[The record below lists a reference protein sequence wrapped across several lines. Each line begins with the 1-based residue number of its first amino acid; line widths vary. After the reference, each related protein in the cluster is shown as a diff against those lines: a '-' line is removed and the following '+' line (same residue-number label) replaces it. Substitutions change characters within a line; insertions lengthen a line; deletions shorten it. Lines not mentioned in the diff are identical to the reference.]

1 MMKPYT
7 LNIRGRLV
15 HFDRPAV
22 MGIVNVTDNSFYA
35 PSRVSDK
42 QALVD
47 RVGDMLRAG
56 ASIIDIGACST
67 RPGSAAPTEEQEAER
82 LCRAIEAVRESFGTE
97 VVISADTYRASVA
110 RSAFEAGADIINDV
124 GGGTLDAE
132 MFDTVAE
139 LHAPYVLMHMRGTPA
154 TMQSMTDYA
163 DVTADVIAD
172 LSYKLRMLS
181 DAGVAD
187 VIVDPGFGFAKTL
200 EQNYSLLA
208 NLNAFSVLGK
218 PVLVGVSHKSMLKA
232 VAADTL
238 AATTA
243 VNMVAL
249 QAGAAIVRVHE
260 VEAAS
265 AAVKVFEMINNL

>member
-67 RPGSAAPTEEQEAER
+67 RPGSAAPTAEQEAER

-110 RSAFEAGADIINDV
+110 RSAFESGADIINDV

-154 TMQSMTDYA
+154 TMQTMTDYA
-163 DVTADVIAD
+163 DVTAEVIAD

-200 EQNYSLLA
+200 EQNYSLLS

-260 VEAAS
+260 VEAAC

>member
-1 MMKPYT
+1 MKPYT

-15 HFDRPAV
+15 RFDRPAV

-67 RPGSAAPTEEQEAER
+67 RPGSAAPTAEQEAER
-82 LCRAIEAVRESFGTE
+82 LCKAIETVRESFGTE

-163 DVTADVIAD
+163 DVTAEVIAD

>member
-1 MMKPYT
+1 
-7 LNIRGRLV
+7 
-15 HFDRPAV
+15 
-22 MGIVNVTDNSFYA
+22 
-35 PSRVSDK
+35 
-42 QALVD
+42 
-47 RVGDMLRAG
+47 
-56 ASIIDIGACST
+56 
-67 RPGSAAPTEEQEAER
+67 
-82 LCRAIEAVRESFGTE
+82 
-97 VVISADTYRASVA
+97 
-110 RSAFEAGADIINDV
+110 
-124 GGGTLDAE
+124 
-132 MFDTVAE
+132 
-139 LHAPYVLMHMRGTPA
+139 
-154 TMQSMTDYA
+154 
-163 DVTADVIAD
+163 
-172 LSYKLRMLS
+172 MLS

-200 EQNYSLLA
+200 EQNYSLLS

>member
-15 HFDRPAV
+15 RFDRPAV

-67 RPGSAAPTEEQEAER
+67 RPGSAAPTAEQEAER
-82 LCRAIEAVRESFGTE
+82 LCKAIETVRESFGTE

-163 DVTADVIAD
+163 DVTAEVIAD

>member
-1 MMKPYT
+1 MKPYT

-67 RPGSAAPTEEQEAER
+67 RPGSAAPTAEQEAER

-110 RSAFEAGADIINDV
+110 RSAFESGADIINDV

-154 TMQSMTDYA
+154 TMQTMTDYA
-163 DVTADVIAD
+163 DVTAEVIAD

-200 EQNYSLLA
+200 EQNYSLLS

-260 VEAAS
+260 VEAAC

>member
-1 MMKPYT
+1 MKPYT

-42 QALVD
+42 AVLVD

-67 RPGSAAPTEEQEAER
+67 RPGSAAPTAEQEAVR

-163 DVTADVIAD
+163 DVTAEVIAD